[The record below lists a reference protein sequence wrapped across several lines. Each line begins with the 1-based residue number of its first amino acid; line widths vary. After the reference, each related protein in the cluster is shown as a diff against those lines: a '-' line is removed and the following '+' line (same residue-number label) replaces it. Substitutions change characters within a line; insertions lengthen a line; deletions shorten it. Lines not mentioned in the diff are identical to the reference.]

1 MDSQPDTCLTL
12 TDLVKASMSVRL
24 QEEYRKVVDQEV
36 RAVIKLKLAYL
47 IFIVQKFRNL
57 REGEP
62 LKYKEEY
69 RYALK

>member
-1 MDSQPDTCLTL
+1 
-12 TDLVKASMSVRL
+12 MSVRL

>member
-36 RAVIKLKLAYL
+36 RAVVKLKLAYL
-47 IFIVQKFRNL
+47 IFIV
-57 REGEP
+57 
-62 LKYKEEY
+62 
-69 RYALK
+69 